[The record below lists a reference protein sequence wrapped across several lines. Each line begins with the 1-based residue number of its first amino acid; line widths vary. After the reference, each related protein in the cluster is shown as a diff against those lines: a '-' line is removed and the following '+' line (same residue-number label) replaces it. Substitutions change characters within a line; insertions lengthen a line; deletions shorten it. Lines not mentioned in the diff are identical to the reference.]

1 MLPAV
6 VVNPAVRPF
15 ELLNNFL
22 GHNENPYTGQQYVLE
37 SRHIYDLKVMQI
49 DPLEAPDL
57 LWLLQQTGMKCLITA
72 AVHYYASCRQ
82 TVERAVIT
90 HLSALT
96 IISLR
101 LSNSRPA
108 LNGPERPT
116 NTHHD
121 AIFI

>member
-1 MLPAV
+1 M
-6 VVNPAVRPF
+6 
-15 ELLNNFL
+15 
-22 GHNENPYTGQQYVLE
+22 LE

-57 LWLLQQTGMKCLITA
+57 LWLLQQTGDEVLDYRQ

-82 TVERAVIT
+82 TVERRAVIT

-101 LSNSRPA
+101 LSNFSACAKRP
-108 LNGPERPT
+108 
-116 NTHHD
+116 
-121 AIFI
+121 